1 MNYPYKILMGDK
13 MKFFTFEY
21 EGLEEIGIL
30 TKDGKKI
37 IPIDEVELS
46 QEFFDMNDFIE
57 THEKSDIEKL
67 DKLWKGEEKADV
79 YYDFDKVLVLAPI
92 PLPLHDVMCVGL
104 NYKDHIIETVA
115 ELELKNELPTNPVIF
130 SKRARHASGTE
141 ATIPLHDDITKKL
154 DYEVELG
161 VVIGKESSKVLKSEV
176 KDNIFGYTIMNDI
189 SARDLMVKN
198 QQWTIGKGL
207 DGATVMGP
215 CIVHKDY
222 IDYPVKLNITSK
234 INGELRQNSNTKN
247 FIFDIDRLVSD
258 ISKGMTLEAGDVI
271 STGTPAGVGMSFDP
285 PKYLKDGD
293 IIECEIESIG
303 ILKNIVKG

>member
-1 MNYPYKILMGDK
+1 

-57 THEKSDIEKL
+57 THEKSDIEIL
-67 DKLWKGEEKADV
+67 EKLWKGEGKADV
-79 YYDFDKVLVLAPI
+79 YYDFDKVIVLAPI
-92 PLPLHDVMCVGL
+92 PLPLHDIISIGL
-104 NYKDHIIETVA
+104 NYKAHISEAAKEINI
-115 ELELKNELPTNPVIF
+115 KNEVPASPVVF
-130 SKRARHASGTE
+130 SKRARHAGGVD
-141 ATIPLHDDITKKL
+141 AVIPLHDDITKKL

-161 VVIGKESSKVLKSEV
+161 VVIGRESSKVKISEV
-176 KDNIFGYTIMNDI
+176 KDSIFGYTIMNDI
-189 SARDLMVKN
+189 SARDLMVKHS
-198 QQWTIGKGL
+198 QWTIGKGL
-207 DGATVMGP
+207 DGAVVMGP

-222 IDYPVKLNITSK
+222 IDYPVKLNISSK
-234 INGELRQNSNTKN
+234 INGEIRQDSNTEN
-247 FIFDIDRLVSD
+247 FIFDIDTLISD
-258 ISKGMTLEAGDVI
+258 ISKGMTLEAGDII

-293 IIECEIESIG
+293 IIECEIEGIG
-303 ILKNIVKG
+303 VLRNVVKR

>member
-1 MNYPYKILMGDK
+1 

-37 IPIDEVELS
+37 IPIDEVQLS

-67 DKLWKGEEKADV
+67 DKLWKGEKKADV
-79 YYDFDKVLVLAPI
+79 YYDFDKILILAPI
-92 PLPLHDVMCVGL
+92 PLPLHDIISIGL
-104 NYKDHIIETVA
+104 NYKAHIPETVV
-115 ELELKNELPTNPVIF
+115 ELDIKNEVPASPVVF
-130 SKRARHASGTE
+130 SKRARHAGGVE
-141 ATIPLHDDITKKL
+141 AVIPLHDDITKKL

-161 VVIGKESSKVLKSEV
+161 VVIGKKISKIAKSEV
-176 KDNIFGYTIMNDI
+176 KDSIFGYTIMNDI
-189 SARDLMVKN
+189 SARDLMAEY

-207 DGATVMGP
+207 DGAVVMGP

-222 IDYPVKLNITSK
+222 IDYPVKLNITAK
-234 INGELRQNSNTKN
+234 INGDLRQDSNTEN
-247 FIFDIDRLVSD
+247 LIFDIDALVSD
-258 ISKGMTLEAGDVI
+258 ISRGMTLEAGDII

-293 IIECEIESIG
+293 IIECEIEEIG
-303 ILKNIVKG
+303 VLKNTVRAKL

>member
-1 MNYPYKILMGDK
+1 MGDR

-21 EGLEEIGIL
+21 EGLEQIGIL
-30 TKDGKKI
+30 TRDGKKI

-67 DKLWKGEEKADV
+67 DRLWKGEKKADV
-79 YYDFDKVLVLAPI
+79 YYDFDKILVLAPI
-92 PLPLHDVMCVGL
+92 PLPLHDVICVGL
-104 NYKDHIIETVA
+104 NYKDHIKETVA
-115 ELELKNELPTNPVIF
+115 ELKLKNELPENPVIF
-130 SKRARHASGTE
+130 SKRARHAEGTE
-141 ATIPLHDDITKKL
+141 AVIPLHDDITKKL

-161 VVIGKESSKVLKSEV
+161 VVIGKESSKVKKSEV

-207 DGATVMGP
+207 DGAVVMGP

-222 IDYPVKLNITSK
+222 IDYPVRLNISAK
-234 INGELRQNSNTKN
+234 INDEVRQSSNTEN
-247 FIFDIDRLVSD
+247 FIFDIDTLVSD
-258 ISKGMTLEAGDVI
+258 ISKGMTLEAGDII

-285 PKYLKDGD
+285 PKYLKEGD
-293 IIECEIESIG
+293 VIECEIEEIG
-303 ILKNIVKG
+303 VLKNTVKG

>member
-1 MNYPYKILMGDK
+1 

-30 TKDGKKI
+30 TKDGKKM

-67 DKLWKGEEKADV
+67 DKIWKGDEKV
-79 YYDFDKVLVLAPI
+79 EIYYDFEKVLVLAPI
-92 PLPLHDVMCVGL
+92 PLPLHDIISIGL
-104 NYKDHIIETVA
+104 NYREHVPEAT
-115 ELELKNELPTNPVIF
+115 LELKMKNEVPANPVIF
-130 SKRARHASGTE
+130 SKRARHARGTK
-141 ATIPLHDDITKKL
+141 AMIPLHDDITKKL

-161 VVIGKESSKVLKSEV
+161 VIIGREMSKIKKSEV
-176 KDNIFGYTIMNDI
+176 KNNIFGYTIMNDI
-189 SARDLMVKN
+189 SARDLMVKH

-207 DGATVMGP
+207 DGAVVMGP

-222 IDYPVKLNITSK
+222 VDYPVKLNISSK
-234 INGELRQNSNTKN
+234 INKEIRQNSNTEN
-247 FIFDIDRLVSD
+247 FIFDIDTLISGVSN
-258 ISKGMTLEAGDVI
+258 GMTLEAGDII

-285 PKYLKDGD
+285 PKYLKDD
-293 IIECEIESIG
+293 DVIECEIESIG
-303 ILKNIVKG
+303 ILRNVVKK

>member
-1 MNYPYKILMGDK
+1 MGDR

-67 DKLWKGEEKADV
+67 DKLWKGEKKADV

-92 PLPLHDVMCVGL
+92 PLPLHDIICVGL
-104 NYKDHIIETVA
+104 NYKAHILETVA
-115 ELELKNELPTNPVIF
+115 ELNMKNEIPVSPVIF
-130 SKRARHASGTE
+130 SKRARHAGGSE
-141 ATIPLHDDITKKL
+141 AVIPLHDDITKKL

-161 VVIGKESSKVLKSEV
+161 VVMGKETSKTAKSEV
-176 KDNIFGYTIMNDI
+176 KDSIFGYTIMNDI
-189 SARDLMVKN
+189 SARDLMVKH

-207 DGATVMGP
+207 DGAVVMGP

-222 IDYPVKLNITSK
+222 IDYPVKLNIAAKVS
-234 INGELRQNSNTKN
+234 GELRQNSNTEN

-258 ISKGMTLEAGDVI
+258 ISKGMTLEAGDII

-293 IIECEIESIG
+293 VIECEIEGIG
-303 ILKNIVKG
+303 VLKNIVKG

>member
-1 MNYPYKILMGDK
+1 MGDR

-30 TKDGKKI
+30 TRDGEKM

-67 DKLWKGEEKADV
+67 DKLWKGEKKADV

-92 PLPLHDVMCVGL
+92 PLPLHDIICIGL
-104 NYKDHIIETVA
+104 NYKAHISETVA
-115 ELELKNELPTNPVIF
+115 ELKLKNEVPVNPVIF
-130 SKRARHASGTE
+130 SKRARHAGGVE
-141 ATIPLHDDITKKL
+141 AVIPLHDDITKKL

-161 VVIGKESSKVLKSEV
+161 VVIGKESYKVIKSEV
-176 KDNIFGYTIMNDI
+176 KDRIFGYTIMNDI
-189 SARDLMVKN
+189 SARDLMVEH

-207 DGATVMGP
+207 DGAVAMGP
-215 CIVHKDY
+215 CIIHKDY
-222 IDYPVKLNITSK
+222 IDYPVRLNISAK
-234 INGELRQNSNTKN
+234 INGEVRQNSNTEN
-247 FIFDIDRLVSD
+247 FIFNIDTLVSD
-258 ISKGMTLEAGDVI
+258 ISKGMTLEAGDII

-293 IIECEIESIG
+293 VIECEIEEIG
-303 ILKNIVKG
+303 VLKNIVKG

>member
-1 MNYPYKILMGDK
+1 

-21 EGLEEIGIL
+21 QGLEEIGIL

-37 IPIDEVELS
+37 IPIDEVRLS

-67 DKLWKGEEKADV
+67 DKLWKGEEKSDV
-79 YYDFDKVLVLAPI
+79 YYDFDKILVLAPI
-92 PLPLHDVMCVGL
+92 PLPLHDIISIGL
-104 NYKDHIIETVA
+104 NYKAHIPETVV
-115 ELELKNELPTNPVIF
+115 ELNIKNEVPASPVIF
-130 SKRARHASGTE
+130 SKRARHAGGAE
-141 ATIPLHDDITKKL
+141 AVIPLHEDITKKL

-161 VVIGKESSKVLKSEV
+161 VVIGKEISKIAKSEV
-176 KDNIFGYTIMNDI
+176 KESIFGYTIMNDI
-189 SARDLMVKN
+189 SARDLMVEH

-207 DGATVMGP
+207 DGAVVMGP

-222 IDYPVKLNITSK
+222 IDYPVKLNISAK
-234 INGELRQNSNTKN
+234 INGELRQNSNTEN
-247 FIFDIDRLVSD
+247 FIFDIDTLISD
-258 ISKGMTLEAGDVI
+258 ISRGMTLEAGDII

-293 IIECEIESIG
+293 IIECEIEKIG
-303 ILKNIVKG
+303 VLKNTVKR

>member
-1 MNYPYKILMGDK
+1 

-30 TKDGKKI
+30 TKDGEKM

-67 DKLWKGEEKADV
+67 DKLWKGEAKADI
-79 YYDFDKVLVLAPI
+79 YYDFDKILILAPI
-92 PLPLHDVMCVGL
+92 PLPLHDVISVGL
-104 NYKDHIIETVA
+104 NYKAHIPETVV
-115 ELELKNELPTNPVIF
+115 ELEMKNEVPVSPVIF
-130 SKRARHASGTE
+130 SKRARHAGGAE
-141 ATIPLHDDITKKL
+141 AVIPLHDDLTKKL

-161 VVIGKESSKVLKSEV
+161 VVIGKETSKVIKSEV
-176 KDNIFGYTIMNDI
+176 RDSIFGYTIMNDI
-189 SARDLMVKN
+189 SARDLMVKH

-207 DGATVMGP
+207 DGAVVMGP

-222 IDYPVKLNITSK
+222 IDYPVKLDISAK
-234 INGELRQNSNTKN
+234 INGELRQNSNTEN
-247 FIFDIDRLVSD
+247 FIFDIDALVSD
-258 ISKGMTLEAGDVI
+258 ISKGMTLEAGDII

-303 ILKNIVKG
+303 VLKNIVKG